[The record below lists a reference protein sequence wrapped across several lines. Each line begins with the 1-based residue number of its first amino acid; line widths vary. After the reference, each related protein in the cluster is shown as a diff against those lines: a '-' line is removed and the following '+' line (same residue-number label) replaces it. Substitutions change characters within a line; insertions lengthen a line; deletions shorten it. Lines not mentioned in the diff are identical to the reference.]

1 VVPEKRK
8 LMVVGAAI
16 AAAFALTGCAP
27 AGLNGNS
34 SDYGAQPAANAV
46 DVAATPTPGAEV
58 TPGAEATDGP
68 GADDPGAEDGE
79 TPELSDDE
87 VTTELNAVNVKRM
100 GETVQ
105 NEEGFVL
112 YRFDDDKTK
121 PEVVSNCN
129 GDCAKV
135 WPPAVVNKGE
145 KPKLKGVDPEL
156 VGTVTRKDGTQQLT
170 IEKWPVYTYIGD
182 KKPGQWKGQ
191 NVGGKWFVITPEGKK
206 NLTCL
211 PKISKPVAPPA
222 DNEES
227 GDSGGD
233 AGGDSAGS
241 DYSY

>member
-16 AAAFALTGCAP
+16 AAAFAVTGCAP
-27 AGLNGNS
+27 AGLDNA

-46 DVAATPTPGAEV
+46 DATATPTPGAE
-58 TPGAEATDGP
+58 AEG
-68 GADDPGAEDGE
+68 DDAAEDDAAD
-79 TPELSDDE
+79 TDAPELSADE
-87 VTTELNAVNVKRM
+87 VTSELTAKEVKRM

-105 NEEGFVL
+105 NQDGFVL
-112 YRFDDDKTK
+112 YRFDKDKVK
-121 PEVVSNCN
+121 PEVVSNCK

-145 KPKLKGVDPEL
+145 KPKLKGVDADL
-156 VGTVTRKDGTQQLT
+156 VGTVEREDGTLQLT
-170 IEKWPVYTYIGD
+170 IDKWPVYTYIGD

-191 NVGGKWFVITPEGKK
+191 NVGTTWFVVTPEGKK

-211 PKISKPVAPPA
+211 PAPSKAVAPPA
-222 DNEES
+222 DDEGSDSDE
-227 GDSGGD
+227 SGGD
-233 AGGDSAGS
+233 AGSDDSAGS

>member
-1 VVPEKRK
+1 
-8 LMVVGAAI
+8 MVVSGAI

-27 AGLNGNS
+27 AGYDA

-46 DVAATPTPGAEV
+46 DATATPTPGA
-58 TPGAEATDGP
+58 TA
-68 GADDPGAEDGE
+68 GAEDEAAEDDATGDDAE

-87 VTTELNAVNVKRM
+87 VTTELTAAKVKRM

-105 NEEGFVL
+105 NEDGFVL
-112 YRFDDDKTK
+112 YRFDDDKIK

-129 GDCAKV
+129 DDCAKV
-135 WPPAVVNKGE
+135 WPPALVNKGE
-145 KPKLKGVDPEL
+145 KPTLKGVDPEL
-156 VGTVTRKDGTQQLT
+156 VGTVAREDGTQQLT
-170 IEKWPVYTYIGD
+170 LDKWPLYTYIGD
-182 KKPGQWKGQ
+182 KEAGQWKGQ

-222 DNEES
+222 DEENS
-227 GDSGGD
+227 DSSGD
-233 AGGDSAGS
+233 AGGDSAS